1 MTTAAFNSLL
11 NQVAVVTR
19 IKQEYDELLRSKEEV
34 EEVDTVRVR
43 IDRKSAPGVSGQ
55 VPSEAGII
63 EGSVPDRVFLSYDED
78 VQVGDYLEI
87 GDERWRIIS
96 LVNPGGVE
104 HHLEGWIIHV

>member
-1 MTTAAFNSLL
+1 MTTAAFNALL
-11 NQVAVVTR
+11 NQVATVTR
-19 IKQEYDELLRSKEEV
+19 LTQAYDELRRNREIEEEV
-34 EEVDTVRVR
+34 GQVRVR

-55 VPSEAGII
+55 VPAEAGII
-63 EGSVPDRVFLSYDED
+63 EGSVPDQVFLSYGED